1 MLDSEKNPVGRIR
14 QFLTDDHRRLD
25 ALLARAATCSSD
37 RELAAY
43 DEFRRGLLKHIGIEE
58 KILLAAAQRLLG
70 RPLAQ
75 AERLRQDHGAL
86 VALLMPLPA
95 PNVVRAIK
103 AILAA
108 HNPVEEGPDGV
119 YDICERLAKSEADDL
134 LASIWNAPGIPNPP
148 QYNEPE
154 DSGRGAPRNGA
165 RRLRPI
171 TARRL
176 LSSAQYDWRAQ

>member
-1 MLDSEKNPVGRIR
+1 MNELVLDAQKNPVGRIR
-14 QFLTDDHRRLD
+14 QFLADDHRRLD
-25 ALLARAATCSSD
+25 ALLDRAANCSSD
-37 RELAAY
+37 DELAAY

-70 RPLAQ
+70 KPLAQ

-95 PNVVRAIK
+95 PSVIRAIK

-119 YDICERLAKSEADDL
+119 YDICERLAKDEADDL
-134 LASIWNAPGIPNPP
+134 LASIQNAPEVPTRPNMTSPKIL
-148 QYNEPE
+148 
-154 DSGRGAPRNGA
+154 DAA
-165 RRLRPI
+165 RRAM
-171 TARRL
+171 ARAGYDPSL
-176 LSSAQYDWRAQ
+176 LDDY